1 MIALVSHPIEPHPLS
16 MLPFAAM
23 LLCIALLPSILK
35 HHWERNYHR
44 IAITLAAL
52 TTAYYTFSL
61 RYPQRLVHEAADYV
75 RFMALVGS
83 LFVIAGGIHIEM
95 RGEARPLR
103 NCVFLA
109 LGGILGNALGT
120 TGASMLLIRPWIR
133 LNKFRYTGLH
143 TAFFIFL
150 VSNFGGGLLPM
161 GPPLFL
167 GYLKGV
173 PFFWVLTKCWRPW
186 TMSMFLLLV
195 IFYFVDRHN
204 YRRAPRETRRALT
217 ETSGIKIGGLRNLI
231 FLAVVLA
238 AVFIQRPLF
247 LREALMVMAATAA
260 YFATPKRLHEAND
273 FSFGPLKEVGWLFLG
288 IFFTMVPVLDFMRF
302 HAAELPIDSP
312 MEFYWVSGG
321 LSSVLD
327 NAPTYL
333 TFLADAMGRQNLSVE
348 NAVDVQ
354 GFLNSG
360 AAELAAISM
369 GAVFFGAAT
378 YIGNSPNFMVKA
390 IVDRHGVHAPTFF
403 GFIFK
408 FAVPILLPVLWI
420 VSFSV
425 SRH

>member
-1 MIALVSHPIEPHPLS
+1 MSEAIEPHPLS
-16 MLPFAAM
+16 LLPFAAM
-23 LLCIALLPSILK
+23 LLCIALLPLMLK
-35 HHWERNYHR
+35 HHWERNYHW
-44 IAITLAAL
+44 IALALAAITAG
-52 TTAYYTFSL
+52 YYAFGL
-61 RYPQRLVHEAADYV
+61 RYPQRLLREAADYLS
-75 RFMALVGS
+75 FMALVGS
-83 LFVIAGGIHIEM
+83 LFVIAGGIHIEV
-95 RGEARPLR
+95 RGEVKPLR

-109 LGGILGNALGT
+109 IGGILGNVLGT

-150 VSNFGGGLLPM
+150 VSNVGGGLLPM

-173 PFFWVLTKCWRPW
+173 PFSWVLTQCWRPW

-204 YRRAPRETRRALT
+204 YRRAPREVRRAIT
-217 ETSGIKIGGLRNLI
+217 ATSGMRIEGLRNLI
-231 FLAVVLA
+231 FLGVVLA
-238 AVFIQRPLF
+238 AVFIQQPPF
-247 LREALMVMAATAA
+247 LREALMLATAA
-260 YFATPKRLHEAND
+260 ASYLATPKRLHEANN
-273 FSFGPLKEVGWLFLG
+273 FSFVPFKEVGWLFLG

-302 HAAELPIDSP
+302 HATELPINSP
-312 MEFYWVSGG
+312 TEFYWLSGG

-333 TFLADAMGRQNLSVE
+333 TFLANAMGRQDLSIE
-348 NAVDVQ
+348 NAVHVHQ
-354 GFLNSG
+354 FLNSG
-360 AAELAAISM
+360 ASQLAAISM

-390 IVDRHGVHAPTFF
+390 IVNQQGLRAPTFF

-408 FAVPILLPVLWI
+408 FAVPVLLPVVYLVCW
-420 VSFSV
+420 FHF
-425 SRH
+425 RH